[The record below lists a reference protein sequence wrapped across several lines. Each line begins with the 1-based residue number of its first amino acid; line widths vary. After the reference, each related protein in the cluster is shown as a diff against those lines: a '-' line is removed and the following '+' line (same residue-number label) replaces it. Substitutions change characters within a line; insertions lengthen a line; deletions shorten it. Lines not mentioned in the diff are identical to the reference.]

1 MVPKNILTRG
11 WVYNTHFLAQKSYL
25 EVEILGPW
33 GTFPRF
39 RGISRGNLHEPQ
51 CPVGGSKNIHFDL
64 FWFLKDVAF

>member
-1 MVPKNILTRG
+1 MIPT
-11 WVYNTHFLAQKSYL
+11 SYL

-64 FWFLKDVAF
+64 FWSLKDVAF